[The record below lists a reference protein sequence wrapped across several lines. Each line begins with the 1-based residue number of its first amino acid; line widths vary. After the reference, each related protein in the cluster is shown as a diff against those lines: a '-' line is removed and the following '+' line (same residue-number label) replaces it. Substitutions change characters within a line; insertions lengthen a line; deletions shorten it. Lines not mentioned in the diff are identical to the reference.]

1 MIDAI
6 LYPTIYLIIIS
17 LLTLFQCTGKG
28 YFLYRN
34 DNHTGEICLLIL
46 LIVFIGFRPAS
57 YVFVDMMNYIGFY
70 NHLKGTPFNFNPNAE
85 NKIFDNLFSYLAAY
99 NMGYTTFFIVIAA
112 IYFSGIY
119 ICCRKLFP
127 KNTFLAF
134 LVYLGAFSTL
144 SYATNGVKAG
154 AAASIFLMAL
164 AYREKKWLSVLL
176 LLISWG
182 FHHSMILC
190 IAAYV
195 VVSVYKNPKAYLL
208 FWVGCLLIALLHI
221 GFFQELFAGMADER
235 GAAYLTSTKN
245 WGGKSGFRYDFV
257 LYSATP
263 VAVGWWVIFK
273 KRIISDRYN
282 FLLNLYLLTNGIWM
296 LCMYASFT
304 NRIAYL
310 SWFMLPIVLI
320 YPFINEKI
328 SDWQNEYLSRI
339 ALAHLSFTLF
349 MAFIYYS

>member
-1 MIDAI
+1 MIDAVF
-6 LYPTIYLIIIS
+6 YSTIYLIIIS

-28 YFLYRN
+28 YYLHRN
-34 DNHTGEICLLIL
+34 NNHTGEICLLLL
-46 LIVFIGFRPAS
+46 LILFIGFRPAS
-57 YVFVDMMNYIGFY
+57 YTFVDMMNYIGSY
-70 NHLKGTPFNFNPNAE
+70 NHLEGSPFIFNLDVE
-85 NKIFDNLFSYLAAY
+85 NKIFDNLFTYMASQS
-99 NMGYTTFFIVIAA
+99 MGYTFFFVIIAV
-112 IYFSGIY
+112 IYFTGIY

-127 KNTFLAF
+127 KDTFLAF
-134 LVYLGAFSTL
+134 LVYLGAFSTF

-164 AYREKKWLSVLL
+164 AYREKWWFSILL

-182 FHHSMILC
+182 FHHSMVLC
-190 IAAYV
+190 VAAYV
-195 VVSVYKNPKAYLL
+195 VASVYKNPKAYLL
-208 FWVGCLLIALLHI
+208 FWLFCLLIALLHI

-235 GAAYLTSTKN
+235 GADYLTSTED

-263 VAVGWWVIFK
+263 VAIGWWIIFK
-273 KRIISDRYN
+273 KKIISDRYN
-282 FLLNLYLLTNGIWM
+282 FLLNVYLLTNGIWM

-310 SWFMLPIVLI
+310 SWFMLPVVLI
-320 YPFINEKI
+320 YPFINEKV
-328 SDWQNEYLSRI
+328 SPRQDKYLSRI
-339 ALAHLSFTLF
+339 TLAHLSFTLF

>member
-6 LYPTIYLIIIS
+6 LYSTIYLIIIS
-17 LLTLFQCTGKG
+17 LLTLFQCIGKG
-28 YFLYRN
+28 YYLHRN
-34 DNHTGEICLLIL
+34 NNHTGEICLLLFLIL
-46 LIVFIGFRPAS
+46 FIGFRPVS

-70 NHLKGTPFNFNPNAE
+70 IYLEGSPFIFNPDAE
-85 NKIFDNLFSYLAAY
+85 NKIFDNLFSFLAAHS
-99 NMGYTTFFIVIAA
+99 MGYTTFFVVIAV
-112 IYFSGIY
+112 IYFTGIY

-127 KNTFLAF
+127 KDTFIAF
-134 LVYLGAFSTL
+134 LVYLGAFSTF

-164 AYREKKWLSVLL
+164 AFREKWWLSILL

-182 FHHSMILC
+182 FHHSMMLC
-190 IAAYV
+190 VAAYV
-195 VVSVYKNPKAYLL
+195 VVSIYKNPKAYLL
-208 FWVGCLLIALLHI
+208 FWLFCLLIALLHI

-235 GAAYLTSTKN
+235 GADYLTATED

-263 VAVGWWVIFK
+263 VAVGWWIIFK
-273 KRIISDRYN
+273 KKIISDRYN
-282 FLLNLYLLTNGIWM
+282 ILLNVYLLTNGIWM

-320 YPFINEKI
+320 YPFINEKV
-328 SDWQNEYLSRI
+328 SSRQDKYLSRI

>member
-1 MIDAI
+1 MIPAT
-6 LYPTIYLIIIS
+6 YYSSIYLFIIMFFTI
-17 LLTLFQCTGKG
+17 FQCVVHCNNRFYNKHRITEL
-28 YFLYRN
+28 FL
-34 DNHTGEICLLIL
+34 LFF
-46 LIVFIGFRPAS
+46 LIVFIGLRPAS
-57 YVFVDMMNYIGFY
+57 GVFVDMMNYIGFY
-70 NHLKGTPFNFNPNAE
+70 NHLEGTPFIFNPSAE
-85 NKIFDNLFSYLAAY
+85 NKIFDNLFSYLAAHST
-99 NMGYTTFFIVIAA
+99 GYTIFFIIIAV
-112 IYFSGIY
+112 IYFTGIY

-127 KNTFLAF
+127 KDTFIAF
-134 LVYLGAFSTL
+134 LVYLGAFSTF

-164 AYREKKWLSVLL
+164 AFREKWWFSILL

-182 FHHSMILC
+182 FHHSMVLC
-190 IAAYV
+190 VAAYV
-195 VVSVYKNPKAYLL
+195 VALVYKNPKAYLL
-208 FWVGCLLIALLHI
+208 FWLFCLLIALLHI

-235 GAAYLTSTKN
+235 GADYLTATED

-263 VAVGWWVIFK
+263 VVVGWWIIFK
-273 KRIISDRYN
+273 KKIISDRYN
-282 FLLNLYLLTNGIWM
+282 FLLNVYLLTNGIWM

-320 YPFINEKI
+320 YPFINEKV
-328 SDWQNEYLSRI
+328 SSRQDKYLSRI

>member
-1 MIDAI
+1 MIEAV
-6 LYPTIYLIIIS
+6 LYSPIYLIIIS
-17 LLTLFQCTGKG
+17 FLTLFKCAGKG
-28 YFLYRN
+28 YYLHRN
-34 DNHTGEICLLIL
+34 NNHIGEICLLLFLIL
-46 LIVFIGFRPAS
+46 FIGFRPAS

-70 NHLKGTPFNFNPNAE
+70 NHLEGSPFIFNPNAE
-85 NKIFDNLFSYLAAY
+85 NKIFDNLFSFLAAHS
-99 NMGYTTFFIVIAA
+99 MGYTTFFVVIAV
-112 IYFSGIY
+112 IYFTGIY
-119 ICCRKLFP
+119 ICCKKLFP
-127 KNTFLAF
+127 KDTFIAF
-134 LVYLGAFSTL
+134 LVYLAAFSTF

-164 AYREKKWLSVLL
+164 AYREKWWFSILL

-182 FHHSMILC
+182 FHHSMMLC
-190 IAAYV
+190 VAAYV
-195 VVSVYKNPKAYLL
+195 VVSIYNNPKVYLL
-208 FWVGCLLIALLHI
+208 FWGFCLLIALLHI
-221 GFFQELFAGMADER
+221 GFFQELFVGMADER
-235 GAAYLTSTKN
+235 GSDYLTATED

-263 VAVGWWVIFK
+263 VVVGWWIIFK
-273 KRIISDRYN
+273 KKIMSVRYN
-282 FLLNLYLLTNGIWM
+282 FLLNIYLLTNGIWM

-310 SWFMLPIVLI
+310 SWFMLPIMLI

-328 SDWQNEYLSRI
+328 RPCQNKYLSRI